1 MSKPPKKWKMA
12 ILIWIAIYPTV
23 TLIATLFGNHLE
35 KIKPLP
41 LQTLVST
48 LIVVPIAVFA
58 VVPAMQKVL
67 NSWLSK

>member
-1 MSKPPKKWKMA
+1 MA

-23 TLIATLFGNHLE
+23 TLIAMLLGEHFE

-41 LQTLVST
+41 LQTLAST

-58 VVPAMQKVL
+58 VVPALQKAMG
-67 NSWLSK
+67 SWLSK

>member
-12 ILIWIAIYPTV
+12 VLIWIAIYPTV
-23 TLIATLFGNHLE
+23 TLVAMLFGNHFQ

>member
-12 ILIWIAIYPTV
+12 VLIWIAIYPTV
-23 TLIATLFGNHLE
+23 TLIAMLFGHYFE

>member
-23 TLIATLFGNHLE
+23 TLTAMLFGEHFQ

-67 NSWLSK
+67 SSWLSK